1 MYETIEGIILKRIA
15 YNDKASIIYVYT
27 QTYGFLP
34 LMIKKSSSS
43 KNNHA
48 AFIIPLGIIQFDIK
62 INPTREIQFVSN
74 VTSEYYL
81 LSLRENF
88 DKLNIATFFSEFL
101 YQILKYPHKDTSL
114 YDFLKDFILKLD
126 SIPAEFCFNIHLY
139 ALVKLLTY
147 LGIEPENNFSP
158 QNIRFDLKQAC
169 FTNQI
174 ATDLIE
180 NEATSELWNFFL
192 ASNLESALARK
203 INRIN
208 KQTYIK
214 SIMNYCTL
222 HLDKKIDFT
231 ALEIIQAIYENH
243 PQNV

>member
-1 MYETIEGIILKRIA
+1 MYELVEGIILKKIP
-15 YNDKASIIYVYT
+15 YNDKANIVYVYT

-34 LMIKKSSSS
+34 IMIKKSSSS

-48 AFIIPLGIIQFDIK
+48 AFIIPLGIIQFNIK

-74 VTSEYYL
+74 VSSEYYL
-81 LSLRENF
+81 LYLRENY

-101 YQILKYPHKDTSL
+101 YQILKYPHKDKNL

-126 SIPAEFCFNIHLY
+126 SLPVEFCSNIHLY
-139 ALVKLLTY
+139 ALVKLLTF

-158 QNIRFDLKQAC
+158 ENTRFDLKQAC
-169 FTNQI
+169 FTNHI
-174 ATDLIE
+174 ATDFTE
-180 NEATSELWNFFL
+180 NEAISVLWNFFL
-192 ASNLESALARK
+192 ASSIESSVIKK

-208 KQTYIK
+208 KKTFIK
-214 SIMNYCTL
+214 SIMNYYTL

-231 ALEIIQAIYENH
+231 ALEIIQAIYEDH
-243 PQNV
+243 LQNV